1 MIEQNHQDKLITIEL
16 IYALPNQQ
24 NLITIKTKSNSTILD
39 AINQSEVLKRF
50 PEIDL
55 NENKVGVFSKVSLL
69 TDSLFDGDRI
79 EIYRA
84 LIADPKEVRKQR
96 ALKKK

>member
-1 MIEQNHQDKLITIEL
+1 MLNQNDENNFIVIEL
-16 IYALPNQQ
+16 IYALPKQQ
-24 NLITIKTKSNSTILD
+24 NMLTIKAAKNSTILS
-39 AINQSEVLKRF
+39 AIKQSKILEKH

-55 NENKVGVFSKVSLL
+55 NENKVGIFSRVSQL
-69 TDSLFDGDRI
+69 TDTLQDGDRI